1 MCAVFVF
8 LLLLFLLCVLANI
21 YSYVETS
28 TKNGKFLDDL
38 FVKTCYSVLVD
49 PGKMEQKKGPALIA
63 AQKLAQLEEMRR
75 QSKVIANLHF
85 VIFPF
90 FFSLDTASNGLA
102 NDSAKVCKSGEREH
116 GGCAPKNGVPVHGR
130 GEDRKNRIRFDDC
143 FG

>member
-1 MCAVFVF
+1 LFCFCFAFAFV
-8 LLLLFLLCVLANI
+8 LLLCVLANI

-28 TKNGKFLDDL
+28 AKNGKFLDDL

-75 QSKVIANLHF
+75 QSKVTANLRF
-85 VIFPF
+85 VIFSF
-90 FFSLDTASNGLA
+90 VSRHAASDGLA
-102 NDSAKVCKSGEREH
+102 NDSSKVCKSGECELA
-116 GGCAPKNGVPVHGR
+116 GGASKNGVSVHDR
-130 GEDRKNRIRFDDC
+130 GEDRKNRVRFDGC